1 MGPIDSPLAKFGV
14 EVTDSKYVVLNMAIM
29 NNLAAQI
36 IRIYQAVSDLSPY
49 MAKMDIKDEPMP
61 CLRKI
66 VAIMNSE
73 EVIAR
78 IKEEIVKVKK
88 LKLQNRAADE

>member
-1 MGPIDSPLAKFGV
+1 
-14 EVTDSKYVVLNMAIM
+14 
-29 NNLAAQI
+29 
-36 IRIYQAVSDLSPY
+36 
-49 MAKMDIKDEPMP
+49 MP